1 MTAPAALPETIR
13 AHVHEDAINRVTR
26 FFTSSSTETLG
37 ELLQNA
43 RRAHATKVEVTVK
56 DGTVTVK
63 DDGDGIHNPEA
74 ILGFGHA
81 DWDAGTTGNEDPAGM
96 GFYSLSNYE
105 GVSVHSRIKAT
116 GQAWRVELSTDHF
129 LGKSPATVQRLEDDS
144 RHGTT
149 ITFQDEHAKTDH
161 VASAARY
168 FPLPVNCNGEQM
180 PRHDFLRDAAYTAE
194 WEGIRI
200 GVFKNA
206 HRYLHPS
213 YDQINFHGITA
224 SGADLPSITDIDG
237 ERWRTL
243 ADVQECPQLM
253 LALPARRQVIQNSFL
268 EELQHQCLRAIYQ
281 AVLEDPA
288 HIDLG
293 YEDYTQAHRM
303 GIPVE
308 EAKPLLQEWEADKT
322 HEPNP
327 YYRKMGKR
335 KPSDDALIVYQS
347 GTPSCDQQILARA
360 IDRHGS
366 AGRFMFGNK
375 HLKGYGWYDSL
386 ACINHFAATAA
397 TGGEETVILDQDG
410 HRPGTEAEEGR
421 PDTITLDLYFTQKGG
436 PSTIRLEADVAFG
449 TQEVYSPENPNLLV
463 TRTSDI
469 TVRDLTALLMDS
481 FFYPSDD
488 PESDSFETQKE
499 YWEEELTKVATE
511 FLLSDEEAM
520 RAAIADATA
529 RHVRYHLRPGY
540 EADIR
545 IARSSQPEVTIKR
558 VEGHE

>member
-322 HEPNP
+322 PRAQPLLPQNGKAQALRRRPHCLPERHPILRP
-327 YYRKMGKR
+327 ADTRK
-335 KPSDDALIVYQS
+335 
-347 GTPSCDQQILARA
+347 
-360 IDRHGS
+360 
-366 AGRFMFGNK
+366 
-375 HLKGYGWYDSL
+375 
-386 ACINHFAATAA
+386 
-397 TGGEETVILDQDG
+397 G
-410 HRPGTEAEEGR
+410 HRPARQRRPLHVRQQTPQGLRLVRQPRLHQPLCRHRRHRRRGDRHPGPRRPQARNRGRRRTPRHHHARPVLHAKRGTKHHPPGSGR
-421 PDTITLDLYFTQKGG
+421 GFRHPGSLLPREPQPVGHQNQRHHSPG
-436 PSTIRLEADVAFG
+436 PHRPPHGQLLLPQRRPGIRQL
-449 TQEVYSPENPNLLV
+449 
-463 TRTSDI
+463 R
-469 TVRDLTALLMDS
+469 
-481 FFYPSDD
+481 D
-488 PESDSFETQKE
+488 PEGNTGKRNSPRWQ
-499 YWEEELTKVATE
+499 
-511 FLLSDEEAM
+511 
-520 RAAIADATA
+520 
-529 RHVRYHLRPGY
+529 PN
-540 EADIR
+540 
-545 IARSSQPEVTIKR
+545 SSSPTRKP
-558 VEGHE
+558 